1 MRARRRALSPEAR
14 ARASEIICAKLAAN
28 GTIAVRTDPYDG
40 DGAIAV
46 YLASSEEIDLSGFIR
61 EMLARGVTVV
71 SPRWNGETYELAKLK
86 GLSERH
92 LRRGPMNIREP
103 AEAELVK
110 PSDVAVWIV
119 PGLVFTQDGK
129 RIGYGGGWYDRL
141 LAGAKSSVK
150 IGVAHEFQ
158 IVDDLPHEPHDI
170 QLTCVVTDSL
180 SDRHIEFA
188 ETPEGFRALVTVDS
202 LMARRVLFVVSL
214 LGLYTFAAL
223 PLSTFLYVPATVSAS
238 FLPTWACTSILIA
251 MVVFS
256 LASIVALMRFCGGPD
271 RGEIEV
277 KGEEGV
283 CRRRFAGLYSLRDI
297 RFHWTPW
304 TKAES
309 DGLCFYSAPGARM
322 VSVVTGAE
330 RSNLF
335 HTYESAAVELAIRMN
350 LSHRIGSERMA
361 AAQDAVLT
369 RLPRGMRI
377 VRTGDSET
385 MEVSV
390 HSLTGIGSALG
401 VYGLLGLVGTLVA
414 FWLARW
420 TSVLLVI
427 LPVLWGAL
435 LLAVAYHA
443 LWTLL
448 GKHRLRIADG
458 VCDYVAELGPRVK
471 RRHFTLTRDSSVSC
485 SAGRSLCIA
494 SAEDDC
500 HYCFNDLPSRC
511 YLPLMAFL
519 QRHIRRSA
527 P

>member
-14 ARASEIICAKLAAN
+14 ARASEIICAKL
-28 GTIAVRTDPYDG
+28 IADGAITVRTDPYDG

-71 SPRWNGETYELAKLK
+71 SPRWNGEMYELAKLK
-86 GLSERH
+86 GLSEGH

-103 AEAELVK
+103 AEAELVE

-141 LAGAKSSVK
+141 LAGAKSSLK

-158 IVDDLPHEPHDI
+158 IVHDLPHEPHDI

-188 ETPEGFRALVTVDS
+188 ETPDGFRASVTVDS
-202 LMARRVLFVVSL
+202 LMARRVLFIVSL
-214 LGLYTFAAL
+214 LGLCAFAAL
-223 PLSTFLYVPATVSAS
+223 PWTLFLYVPATVSAS
-238 FLPTWACTSILIA
+238 FLPTWACTTILIA
-251 MVVFS
+251 MAVFS
-256 LASIVALMRFCGGPD
+256 LASIVVLMRFCGGPD
-271 RGEIEV
+271 RAEIEV

-322 VSVVTGAE
+322 VSVVTGAD
-330 RSNLF
+330 RCNLF
-335 HTYESAAVELAIRMN
+335 HAYESAAVELAIRMN

-361 AAQDAVLT
+361 AAQDAVLAH
-369 RLPRGMRI
+369 LPRGMRI
-377 VRTGDSET
+377 VRTDDSET

-420 TSVLLVI
+420 TSVLLVL
-427 LPVLWGAL
+427 LPILWGAL
-435 LLAVAYHA
+435 LLAIAYHA

-494 SAEDDC
+494 SAEVDC

>member
-1 MRARRRALSPEAR
+1 MCARRRALSPEAR
-14 ARASEIICAKLAAN
+14 ARASEIVCAKLIADGA
-28 GTIAVRTDPYDG
+28 IAVRTDPYDG
-40 DGAIAV
+40 VVAV
-46 YLASSEEIDLSGFIR
+46 YLASPEEIDLSAFIR
-61 EMLARGVTVV
+61 EMLSRGVTVV
-71 SPRWNGETYELAKLK
+71 SPRWNGETYELAKLR
-86 GLSERH
+86 GLSEHH
-92 LRRGPMNIREP
+92 LRRGPMNILEP
-103 AEAELVK
+103 AEAELVA
-110 PSDVAVWIV
+110 PSDVAAWIV
-119 PGLVFTQDGK
+119 PGLVFTRDGK

-141 LAGAKSSVK
+141 LADAKSSVK

-202 LMARRVLFVVSL
+202 LMARRLLLIVSL
-214 LGLYTFAAL
+214 LGICVFAAL
-223 PLSTFLYVPATVSAS
+223 PLSTLLYVPATASAS
-238 FLPTWACTSILIA
+238 FLTTWLCTSILIA

-271 RGEIEV
+271 CGEIEV

-283 CRRRFAGLYSLRDI
+283 CRKRFAGLYSLRDI
-297 RFHWTPW
+297 RFRWTPW
-304 TKAES
+304 TRAES

-322 VSVVTGAE
+322 VSVATGTD
-330 RSNLF
+330 RYCLL

-350 LSHRIGSERMA
+350 LSHRIGPERMA
-361 AAQDAVLT
+361 AAQDSVLAH
-369 RLPRGMRI
+369 LPRGMHI
-377 VRTGDSET
+377 LRTGDSET

-390 HSLTGIGSALG
+390 HSLTGIGSAVG
-401 VYGLLGLVGTLVA
+401 GYGLLGLVGTLVA

-427 LPVLWGAL
+427 LPILWGAL
-435 LLAVAYHA
+435 LLAIAYHA
-443 LWTLL
+443 LWTLF
-448 GKHRLRIADG
+448 GRHRLRIAGG
-458 VCDYVAELGPRVK
+458 VCDYEAELGPRVK
-471 RRHFTLTRDSSVSC
+471 RQRFRLTRGSSVSC
-485 SAGRSLCIA
+485 SAGHALCVA
-494 SAEDDC
+494 SAEGDR